1 MASLPMELI
10 TSILTR
16 LPTKSLLRFKCV
28 SKAWNSLI
36 SSTHLIGLHLAH
48 SLSSDRRLLILNYG
62 SHLESTPLKWGYELD
77 VDNDLMRFDLPSSFS
92 GFEVSICGCC
102 NGLIALVCRN
112 VDDPRLF
119 KFILWNPSMNSYF
132 VLPCI
137 PVVGD
142 LSSEFMGVSFGF
154 GYDCGNDDYKI
165 VRIVDYFHHRDDS
178 SSGGGSD
185 NDVDFDVNGGG
196 TDLAE
201 DEDGSDGDNEDDGGG
216 VDVDGDNDADGSDG
230 DSSDECSIGF
240 IYKEVMVYSLKENCW
255 KMIHVAY
262 FGDEMKWFCSGAVL
276 NNCIVHW
283 IFWKYR
289 KREPRLRGFDLS
301 SFKWTKLA
309 LPDFRGKEKIDCS
322 DDDDT
327 LSKAEFESSDIV
339 ALGVLDECLSIV
351 TRFCPE
357 FDNAY
362 VWVMKEYGVED
373 SWTKLF
379 NVTEASLVGPL
390 LSSPLASFKGGD
402 EVLLRKAD
410 EDGLCWYDLRR
421 KSIKAERNIP
431 SSLKLRDVKLC
442 VESLV
447 PVPEVID
454 GSDEGS

>member
-1 MASLPMELI
+1 MELI

-28 SKAWNSLI
+28 SKAWNSII
-36 SSTHLIGLHLAH
+36 SSTHFIGLHLAH

-62 SHLESTPLKWGYELD
+62 THLESTPLKWGSELD
-77 VDNDLMRFDLPSSFS
+77 AKIDLT
-92 GFEVSICGCC
+92 
-102 NGLIALVCRN
+102 RN
-112 VDDPRLF
+112 VDDPQLF
-119 KFILWNPSMNSYF
+119 KFILWNPSMNSHF
-132 VLPCI
+132 ILPCI

-154 GYDCGNDDYKI
+154 G
-165 VRIVDYFHHRDDS
+165 
-178 SSGGGSD
+178 
-185 NDVDFDVNGGG
+185 
-196 TDLAE
+196 
-201 DEDGSDGDNEDDGGG
+201 
-216 VDVDGDNDADGSDG
+216 
-230 DSSDECSIGF
+230 
-240 IYKEVMVYSLKENCW
+240 EVMVYSLKENCW

-262 FGDEMKWFCSGAVL
+262 FGDEMKWFCSGAVI

-309 LPDFRGKEKIDCS
+309 LPDFRGTEKIDCPE
-322 DDDDT
+322 DDDGNDT
-327 LSKAEFESSDIV
+327 LSKAEFESNDIV
-339 ALGVLDECLSIV
+339 ALGVLDECLCIV
-351 TRFCPE
+351 TRICPE

-362 VWVMKEYGVED
+362 VWVMKEYGAED

-390 LSSPLASFKGGD
+390 LSSPLASSKGGD

-421 KSIKAERNIP
+421 KSVKAEQKIP
-431 SSLKLRDVKLC
+431 RSLKLRDVKLC
-442 VESLV
+442 IESLV
-447 PVPEVID
+447 PVPGVID
-454 GSDEGS
+454 GIMEVMKDLRWDSG